1 MAGFLTKAYEIFDCG
16 NFSDCCGWGPKG
28 ETIVVKRI
36 EDFSRNVLPR
46 YFKHSN
52 FQSFVRQLNMY
63 DFHKT
68 AQDPSN
74 GEFSHQY
81 FRKGRPELMENIR
94 RKANYRDPKNKSKE
108 VKEKRVVF
116 GSGPKVEELD
126 ANSSVIYTDSIS
138 AESDKV
144 LAELVQQRM
153 IRMDMEKRLEELE
166 RRNSATEAA
175 QRAAEGENYFLKR
188 MVNETKQAQ
197 FVLQDKME
205 RVMRGIYTAYA
216 NGSLNELPPG
226 NRMISDRAAKNLTG
240 MGSSFHDV
248 CGFLQLES
256 PVCRNGQPT
265 PRYGP
270 QTTQALNSL
279 ISPPSTATAGGA
291 KGEQYMFDAFAGSV
305 QAPLGLPA
313 NAVMPLVELP
323 ETPALGH
330 EEVGSSSS
338 GGGGGR
344 TSKRKVTEISDT
356 SSPTLTQTQAEG
368 LTLNVVKEDLSYGDF
383 LKKARVNADSV
394 TMTARE
400 ASEKR
405 KPAAAGTPVEV
416 PSSAVFSSLKK
427 HQDATLVRLDSL
439 ESTLESFLDMADDE
453 VV

>member
-1 MAGFLTKAYEIFDCG
+1 
-16 NFSDCCGWGPKG
+16 
-28 ETIVVKRI
+28 
-36 EDFSRNVLPR
+36 
-46 YFKHSN
+46 
-52 FQSFVRQLNMY
+52 MY

-81 FRKGRPELMENIR
+81 FRKGRPELMEHIR
-94 RKANYRDPKNKSKE
+94 RKANYRDPKSKSKE

-116 GSGPKVEELD
+116 GSGPKSTEEHD
-126 ANSSVIYTDSIS
+126 ANASVVYTDTIS

-144 LAELVQQRM
+144 LAELVHQRM

-166 RRNSATEAA
+166 RRNAATEVA
-175 QRAAEGENYFLKR
+175 QRAVEGENYFLKR

-197 FVLQDKME
+197 FVLQDKLE

-226 NRMISDRAAKNLTG
+226 NSMISDRAAKSLTG

-291 KGEQYMFDAFAGSV
+291 KGEQYRFDAFANSV

-313 NAVMPLVELP
+313 NAIMPLVELP
-323 ETPALGH
+323 ETPALGD
-330 EEVGSSSS
+330 EVGSSSS
-338 GGGGGR
+338 SGGSSGGGESR
-344 TSKRKVTEISDT
+344 ISKRKVTEISDT

-368 LTLNVVKEDLSYGDF
+368 LTLNVVKETDLSYGDF
-383 LKKARVNADSV
+383 LKKARVNADAV

-405 KPAAAGTPVEV
+405 KQTAHGAAGTPVEV

-427 HQDATLVRLDSL
+427 HQDATLARLDSL
-439 ESTLESFLDMADDE
+439 ESTLESFLDLADDE